1 LNPRARNAS
10 SSAQPRQRRRALD
23 DKEIQMKR
31 VTIAGAVVLSVLSS
45 VVLAQGTPAPTP
57 PAQSPPAPTTPPA
70 QPSGTQADTG
80 SGGMRMGETA
90 TALVR
95 FVSVKPADVTSSSLI
110 GTTVY
115 NNQNESIGEI
125 EDLVIANGKTISGV
139 VVSTGGFLGMGERY
153 SLIEPSS
160 IVLNQRD
167 GKTRAFINT
176 TKEDLKN
183 APPFNYEK
191 KRS

>member
-1 LNPRARNAS
+1 
-10 SSAQPRQRRRALD
+10 
-23 DKEIQMKR
+23 MKR
-31 VTIAGAVVLSVLSS
+31 VTVAGAVVLSALSS

-57 PAQSPPAPTTPPA
+57 PAQQSPPAPATPPA
-70 QPSGTQADTG
+70 QPSAGTQADTG
-80 SGGMRMGETA
+80 SGGIRMGDTA

-95 FVSVKPADVTSSSLI
+95 FVSVKPADVTTSSLI

-125 EDLVIANGKTISGV
+125 EDLVIENGKTISGV
-139 VVSTGGFLGMGERY
+139 VVSTGMFLGMGERY

-167 GKTRAFINT
+167 GRTRAFINT
-176 TKEDLKN
+176 TRDDLKN
-183 APPFNYEK
+183 APPFKYEK